1 MLQPAARLRRWRPNP
16 SVFSSLSHAHGGQ
29 LQHQLHPWAAQ
40 AGGHVRQQGGAGN
53 GQPQSFPFSW
63 RTEVTLKFWCTSL
76 ELSYYRDTAVGY
88 NSVEKLLPPYPCPP
102 APPHRKSNGVAGGVF
117 ENPSALHSRLD
128 NPHSY
133 SYSYS
138 NISDMQTGHTGHDRQ
153 DNTHLAHA
161 HCCSSAAG
169 KYDIFIHLFHL
180 Y

>member
-1 MLQPAARLRRWRPNP
+1 M
-16 SVFSSLSHAHGGQ
+16 
-29 LQHQLHPWAAQ
+29 
-40 AGGHVRQQGGAGN
+40 AGGGGG
-53 GQPQSFPFSW
+53 
-63 RTEVTLKFWCTSL
+63 CTTYL
-76 ELSYYRDTAVGY
+76 QFSYYRDTAVGY

-138 NISDMQTGHTGHDRQ
+138 NISDMQPGPGGQDRQ

-169 KYDIFIHLFHL
+169 K
-180 Y
+180 